1 MKNLRIL
8 IPSIALAA
16 LTATGCFLISGQIV
30 VSANLGDL
38 HAVNGLSSVG
48 MYVDLSAES
57 PDYKKHKDKLKD
69 IVDIAVLGTFRNNLA
84 VPVSGEVWIVPSP
97 SSAALLADQASVT
110 AAGGLKLWAMSL
122 GANETR
128 KVDWDASAGLFTAAG
143 KTTLKNEI
151 KGDGVFT
158 LYLFG
163 STTTYDIEVTNAVV
177 VAVISANP

>member
-30 VSANLGDL
+30 VSADLGDL

-48 MYVDLSAES
+48 TYVDLSVLS

-69 IVDIAVLGTFRNNLA
+69 IVDIAVLGTFQNNLA
-84 VPVSGEVWIVPSP
+84 APVSGEVWIVPSP
-97 SSAALLADQASVT
+97 SGSGLLTSQSAVI
-110 AAGGLKLWAMSL
+110 AAGGIKLWAMAL

-128 KVDWDASAGLFTAAG
+128 KVTWDTSAGLFTAAG

-151 KGDGVFT
+151 KGDGIFT

-163 STTTYDIEVTNAVV
+163 SSTTYDIQVTNAVV
-177 VAVISANP
+177 VAVISASP